1 MSKEKE
7 KEKIE
12 NRNYIFLCFLILLNV
27 MNFVDRQLLASFAN
41 FIIPDLSL
49 TNTQFG
55 ILTGFGFL
63 FFYSIMG
70 LFMGILADKFHR
82 PKLIAMGVGL
92 WSALTAISGAAR
104 GFVGLLLPRMFIG
117 VGESILTPT
126 SLSLLGDKFP
136 QNKMGFVTGAY
147 YMGVPIGA
155 GLSLIIAGYL
165 GPIIGWRMCFYILGM
180 IGLLFA
186 GIMFF
191 VRETPR
197 KNIKENITKKKINFK
212 EIRIDIS
219 NALKENPALTLCI
232 YGAVIYH
239 LVLGAAVYDQV
250 WYVKERGFNRSEIAQ
265 YTGYIVVVF
274 GILGNLF
281 GGIGSDIFR
290 KKFKLGR
297 PMFLFWLMLFLLP
310 INILGRLVSPENYI
324 FWIAM
329 MAGSF
334 QLGAIYGP
342 TFSTVQELAPS
353 HMKATVIAFFIL
365 NINLVGMFLG
375 TTGTGIIIDTLL
387 AYNETASSPIIEPY
401 TKTLLFFTLISS
413 LSIPMFWLAGK
424 KQKLIK

>member
-1 MSKEKE
+1 MSKAKEKE
-7 KEKIE
+7 KKETS
-12 NRNYIFLCFLILLNV
+12 NYIFLCFLIILNV

-82 PKLIAMGVGL
+82 PKLIAIGVGL

-104 GFVGLLLPRMFIG
+104 GFIGLLLPRMFIG

-126 SLSLLGDKFP
+126 SLSLLGDRFP

-147 YMGVPIGA
+147 YMGIPIGA

-165 GPIIGWRMCFYILGM
+165 GPIIGWRMCFYILGF
-180 IGLLFA
+180 IGLLLA
-186 GIMFF
+186 AIMFF
-191 VRETPR
+191 VKETPR
-197 KNIKENITKKKINFK
+197 KTINDKKSQRKINLNQ
-212 EIRIDIS
+212 IRKDLS
-219 NALKENPALTLCI
+219 KALKDNPALTLCI
-232 YGAVIYH
+232 YGGVIYH

-250 WYVKERGFNRSEIAQ
+250 WYVKERGFDRAQIAQ

-281 GGIGSDIFR
+281 GGIGSDLFR
-290 KKFKLGR
+290 EKFKLGR

-334 QLGAIYGP
+334 QLGALYGP

-365 NINLVGMFLG
+365 NINLIGMFLG
-375 TTGTGIIIDTLL
+375 TTGTGIIIDSLL
-387 AYNETASSPIIEPY
+387 VYNESAINPIEEPY

-424 KQKLIK
+424 KQNTN

>member
-7 KEKIE
+7 KIE
-12 NRNYIFLCFLILLNV
+12 TGNYIFLCFLILLNV

-82 PKLIAMGVGL
+82 PKLIAIGVGL

-104 GFVGLLLPRMFIG
+104 GFIGLLLPRMFIG

-126 SLSLLGDKFP
+126 SLSLLGDRFP
-136 QNKMGFVTGAY
+136 QNRMGFVTGAY
-147 YMGVPIGA
+147 YMGIPIGA
-155 GLSLIIAGYL
+155 GLSLIIAGFL
-165 GPIIGWRMCFYILGM
+165 GPTIGWRMCFYILGF
-180 IGLLFA
+180 IGLLLA
-186 GIMFF
+186 IIMFF
-191 VRETPR
+191 IKETPR
-197 KNIKENITKKKINFK
+197 KINKQQSVDKKINFK
-212 EIRIDIS
+212 EIKKDLS
-219 NALKENPALTLCI
+219 KALRENPALTLCI
-232 YGAVIYH
+232 YGGVIYH

-250 WYVKERGFNRSEIAQ
+250 WYVKERGFDRAEIAQ

-281 GGIGSDIFR
+281 GGIGSDLFR
-290 KKFKLGR
+290 EKFKLGR

-310 INILGRLVSPENYI
+310 INILGRIVSPENYI

-334 QLGAIYGP
+334 QLGALYGP

-365 NINLVGMFLG
+365 NINLIGMFLG
-375 TTGTGIIIDTLL
+375 TTGTGIIIDALL
-387 AYNETASSPIIEPY
+387 AYNETSLNPIKEPY
-401 TKTLLFFTLISS
+401 TKTLLFFTLVSS
-413 LSIPMFWLAGK
+413 LSIPMFWFAGK
-424 KQKLIK
+424 KIN

>member
-1 MSKEKE
+1 MSKAKEKE
-7 KEKIE
+7 KKETS
-12 NRNYIFLCFLILLNV
+12 NYIFLCFLIILNV

-82 PKLIAMGVGL
+82 PKLIAIGVGL

-104 GFVGLLLPRMFIG
+104 GFIGLLLPRMFIG

-126 SLSLLGDKFP
+126 SLSLLGDRFP

-147 YMGVPIGA
+147 YMGIPIGA

-165 GPIIGWRMCFYILGM
+165 GPTIGWRMCFYILGF
-180 IGLLFA
+180 IGLLLA
-186 GIMFF
+186 AIMFF

-197 KNIKENITKKKINFK
+197 KTINDKKSERKINLNQ
-212 EIRIDIS
+212 IRKDLS
-219 NALKENPALTLCI
+219 KALKDNPALTLCI
-232 YGAVIYH
+232 YGGVIYH

-250 WYVKERGFNRSEIAQ
+250 WYVKERGFDRAQIAQ

-281 GGIGSDIFR
+281 GGIGSDLFR
-290 KKFKLGR
+290 EKFKLGR

-310 INILGRLVSPENYI
+310 INVLGRLVSPENYI
-324 FWIAM
+324 FWVAM

-334 QLGAIYGP
+334 QLGALYGP

-365 NINLVGMFLG
+365 NINLIGMFLG

-387 AYNETASSPIIEPY
+387 VYNENAINPIKEPY

-424 KQKLIK
+424 KQNTN

>member
-1 MSKEKE
+1 MSQKKEKA
-7 KEKIE
+7 KIE

-82 PKLIAMGVGL
+82 PKLIAIGVGL

-147 YMGVPIGA
+147 YMGIPIGA

-165 GPIIGWRMCFYILGM
+165 GPTIGWRMCFYILGF
-180 IGLLFA
+180 IGLLLA
-186 GIMFF
+186 IIMFF
-191 VRETPR
+191 IKETPR
-197 KNIKENITKKKINFK
+197 KSIKEKKIERKINFNQ
-212 EIRIDIS
+212 IRVDLLK
-219 NALKENPALTLCI
+219 ALKDNPALTLCI
-232 YGAVIYH
+232 YGGVIYH

-250 WYVKERGFNRSEIAQ
+250 WYVKERGFDRAEIAQ

-281 GGIGSDIFR
+281 GGIGSDLFR
-290 KKFKLGR
+290 EKFELGR
-297 PMFLFWLMLFLLP
+297 PMFLFWLMLFILP

-334 QLGAIYGP
+334 QLGALYGP

-365 NINLVGMFLG
+365 NINLIGMFIG

-387 AYNETASSPIIEPY
+387 AYNESTINPIEEPY

-424 KQKLIK
+424 KQKTN

>member
-7 KEKIE
+7 KIE
-12 NRNYIFLCFLILLNV
+12 TGNYIFLCFLILLNV

-82 PKLIAMGVGL
+82 PKLIAIGVGL

-104 GFVGLLLPRMFIG
+104 GFIGLLLPRMFIG

-126 SLSLLGDKFP
+126 SLSLLGDRFP
-136 QNKMGFVTGAY
+136 QNRMGFVTGAY
-147 YMGVPIGA
+147 YMGIPIGA
-155 GLSLIIAGYL
+155 GLSLIIAGFL
-165 GPIIGWRMCFYILGM
+165 GPTIGWRMCFYILGF
-180 IGLLFA
+180 IGLLLA
-186 GIMFF
+186 IIMFF
-191 VRETPR
+191 IKETPR
-197 KNIKENITKKKINFK
+197 KINKQQSVDKKINFK
-212 EIRIDIS
+212 KIKKDLS
-219 NALKENPALTLCI
+219 KALRENPALTLCI
-232 YGAVIYH
+232 YGGVIYH

-250 WYVKERGFNRSEIAQ
+250 WYVKERGFDRAEIAQ

-281 GGIGSDIFR
+281 GGIGSDLFR
-290 KKFKLGR
+290 EKFKLGR

-310 INILGRLVSPENYI
+310 INILGRIVSPENYI

-334 QLGAIYGP
+334 QLGALYGP

-365 NINLVGMFLG
+365 NINLIGMFLG
-375 TTGTGIIIDTLL
+375 TTGTGIIIDALL
-387 AYNETASSPIIEPY
+387 AYNETSLNPIKEPY
-401 TKTLLFFTLISS
+401 TKTLLFFTLVSS
-413 LSIPMFWLAGK
+413 LSIPMFWFAGK
-424 KQKLIK
+424 KIN

>member
-1 MSKEKE
+1 MYQEKE

-12 NRNYIFLCFLILLNV
+12 SRNYIFLCFLILLNV

-82 PKLIAMGVGL
+82 PKLIALGVGL

-180 IGLLFA
+180 IGLIFA

-191 VRETPR
+191 IKETPR
-197 KNIKENITKKKINFK
+197 KNIKENVVEKKINFK
-212 EIRIDIS
+212 EI
-219 NALKENPALTLCI
+219 
-232 YGAVIYH
+232 
-239 LVLGAAVYDQV
+239 
-250 WYVKERGFNRSEIAQ
+250 
-265 YTGYIVVVF
+265 
-274 GILGNLF
+274 
-281 GGIGSDIFR
+281 
-290 KKFKLGR
+290 
-297 PMFLFWLMLFLLP
+297 
-310 INILGRLVSPENYI
+310 
-324 FWIAM
+324 
-329 MAGSF
+329 
-334 QLGAIYGP
+334 
-342 TFSTVQELAPS
+342 
-353 HMKATVIAFFIL
+353 
-365 NINLVGMFLG
+365 
-375 TTGTGIIIDTLL
+375 
-387 AYNETASSPIIEPY
+387 
-401 TKTLLFFTLISS
+401 
-413 LSIPMFWLAGK
+413 
-424 KQKLIK
+424 

>member
-1 MSKEKE
+1 MSQKKEKA
-7 KEKIE
+7 KIE

-70 LFMGILADKFHR
+70 LFMGILADKLHR
-82 PKLIAMGVGL
+82 PKLIAIGVGL

-147 YMGVPIGA
+147 YMGIPIGA

-165 GPIIGWRMCFYILGM
+165 GPTIGWRMCFYILGF
-180 IGLLFA
+180 IGLLLA
-186 GIMFF
+186 IIMFF
-191 VRETPR
+191 IKETPR
-197 KNIKENITKKKINFK
+197 KSTKEKKIERKINFNQ
-212 EIRIDIS
+212 IRVDLLK
-219 NALKENPALTLCI
+219 ALKDNPALTLCI
-232 YGAVIYH
+232 YGGVIYH

-250 WYVKERGFNRSEIAQ
+250 WYVKERGFDRAEIAQ

-281 GGIGSDIFR
+281 GGIGSDLFR
-290 KKFKLGR
+290 EKFKLGR

-334 QLGAIYGP
+334 QLGALYGP

-365 NINLVGMFLG
+365 NINLIGMFIG

-387 AYNETASSPIIEPY
+387 AYNESTINPIEEPY

-424 KQKLIK
+424 KQKTN

>member
-1 MSKEKE
+1 MSQKKEKA
-7 KEKIE
+7 KIE

-82 PKLIAMGVGL
+82 PKLIAIGVGL

-104 GFVGLLLPRMFIG
+104 GFIGLLLPRMFIG

-147 YMGVPIGA
+147 YMGIPIGA

-165 GPIIGWRMCFYILGM
+165 GPTIGWRMCFYILGF
-180 IGLLFA
+180 IGLLLA
-186 GIMFF
+186 IIMFF
-191 VRETPR
+191 IKETPR
-197 KNIKENITKKKINFK
+197 KSTKEKKIERKINFNQ
-212 EIRIDIS
+212 IRVDLLK
-219 NALKENPALTLCI
+219 ALKDNPALTLCI
-232 YGAVIYH
+232 YGGVIYH

-250 WYVKERGFNRSEIAQ
+250 WYVKERGFDRAEIAQ

-281 GGIGSDIFR
+281 GGIGSDLFR
-290 KKFKLGR
+290 EKFKLGR

-334 QLGAIYGP
+334 QLGALYGP

-365 NINLVGMFLG
+365 NINLIGMFIG

-387 AYNETASSPIIEPY
+387 AYNESTINPIEEPY

-424 KQKLIK
+424 KQKTN

>member
-7 KEKIE
+7 KIE
-12 NRNYIFLCFLILLNV
+12 TGNYIFLCFLILLNV

-82 PKLIAMGVGL
+82 PKLIAIGVGL

-104 GFVGLLLPRMFIG
+104 GFIGLLLPRMFIG

-126 SLSLLGDKFP
+126 SLSLLGDRFP
-136 QNKMGFVTGAY
+136 QNRMGFVTGAY
-147 YMGVPIGA
+147 YMGIPIGA
-155 GLSLIIAGYL
+155 GLSLIIAGFL
-165 GPIIGWRMCFYILGM
+165 GPTIGWRMCFYILGF
-180 IGLLFA
+180 IGLLLA
-186 GIMFF
+186 IIMFF
-191 VRETPR
+191 IKETPR
-197 KNIKENITKKKINFK
+197 KINKQQSVDKKINFK
-212 EIRIDIS
+212 EIKKDLS
-219 NALKENPALTLCI
+219 KALRENPALTLCI
-232 YGAVIYH
+232 YGGVIYH

-250 WYVKERGFNRSEIAQ
+250 WYVKERGFDRAEIAQ

-281 GGIGSDIFR
+281 GGIGSDLFR
-290 KKFKLGR
+290 EKFKLGR

-310 INILGRLVSPENYI
+310 INILGRIVLPENYI

-334 QLGAIYGP
+334 QLGALYGP

-365 NINLVGMFLG
+365 NINLIGMFLG
-375 TTGTGIIIDTLL
+375 TTGTGIIIDVLL
-387 AYNETASSPIIEPY
+387 AYNETSLNPIKEPY
-401 TKTLLFFTLISS
+401 TKTLLFFTLVSS
-413 LSIPMFWLAGK
+413 LSIPMFWFAGK
-424 KQKLIK
+424 KIN